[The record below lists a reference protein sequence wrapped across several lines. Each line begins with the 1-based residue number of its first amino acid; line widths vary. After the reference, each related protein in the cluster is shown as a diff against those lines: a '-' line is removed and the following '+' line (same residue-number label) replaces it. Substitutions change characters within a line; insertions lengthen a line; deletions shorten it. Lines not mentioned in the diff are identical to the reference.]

1 MPCSLRHPPG
11 CGEETIG
18 PMERSGICE
27 PQEATDGIRLPHPEE
42 GRPGV
47 VQFER
52 AWRERSEAG
61 SRSSRS
67 LENTVLIV
75 SGAESEEVM
84 VIS

>member
-1 MPCSLRHPPG
+1 MAFAFLILRKV
-11 CGEETIG
+11 
-18 PMERSGICE
+18 
-27 PQEATDGIRLPHPEE
+27 D
-42 GRPGV
+42 PGV

-67 LENTVLIV
+67 LENTALIV

-84 VIS
+84 VKS